1 MLRTLSI
8 LLQLRYA
15 LAKVQ
20 QGLPHEVQNVTTEAL
35 VSTPV
40 TVNYTI
46 AEPSTIVYTT
56 TELCP
61 SPTSTRSIYSI
72 IFPSPNASPVEVTAQ
87 SQVVTSFIPEATW
100 CVAPPMAIIAMTGP
114 PYANGT
120 ANYTTT
126 IEGTGSCETMYA
138 PIETVSNTHT

>member
-46 AEPSTIVYTT
+46 AEPSTIVY
-56 TELCP
+56 
-61 SPTSTRSIYSI
+61 I